1 MPVGPHPSER
11 AVDRKNLSQSGCG
24 RRPLV
29 LTGREDGA
37 ENPASARD
45 AGSLYRR
52 EGADRLPGKDR
63 IAGER
68 KRRRSP
74 RLPRWTLLLPALAGP
89 AAAEPGG
96 ESGLADFVGW
106 LRRASLEERIPG
118 MALAVASRDRVLDM
132 RAWGVSRVTEPEPVT
147 AGSLFRIASI
157 SKTFAGAAATLL
169 VDRRLQSWDARV
181 AELFPD
187 LRIGAAGASR
197 AITLRHVASHS
208 TGLMPH
214 AYSNMLDH
222 GIAYDAIKEKLHEV
236 PAVCAPGRCYG
247 YQNVVF
253 SLIGDV
259 VEQSTGEPYDRFV
272 RERIFR
278 PLGMDAASIGHA
290 SWLSSP
296 GATSPHRRI
305 RGKWRPVS
313 TNPAYYSVAPASGIN
328 AGIEDMGIW
337 LRANLGAFPDVLPPD
352 FLSAMHEPV
361 IATPRG
367 AYYNRWEGL
376 ERAWYGI
383 GWRVFDYRGM
393 RVIHHGGGVRGY
405 RSELAFVPGA
415 DIGLVVLMN
424 AETDLANDIVPAFLD
439 HLSIRSEGSL
449 HERGD

>member
-1 MPVGPHPSER
+1 MSGR
-11 AVDRKNLSQSGCG
+11 AM
-24 RRPLV
+24 
-29 LTGREDGA
+29 
-37 ENPASARD
+37 
-45 AGSLYRR
+45 
-52 EGADRLPGKDR
+52 
-63 IAGER
+63 
-68 KRRRSP
+68 RRSP
-74 RLPRWTLLLPALAGP
+74 WRTILLLSALAGSA

-96 ESGLADFVGW
+96 ESGLRDFVGW
-106 LRRASLEERIPG
+106 LRRAALEERIPG
-118 MALAVASRDRVLDM
+118 MALAVASRDRVLDL
-132 RAWGVSRVTEPEPVT
+132 RVWGVSRVTEPEPVA

-169 VDRRLQSWDARV
+169 VDRRLQSWDAKV
-181 AELFPD
+181 AELFPE
-187 LRIGAAGASR
+187 LRLGAASR

-222 GIAYDAIKEKLHEV
+222 GVAYDAIKERLREI

-259 VEQSTGEPYDRFV
+259 VERSTGEPYGRFV
-272 RERIFR
+272 EERIFR
-278 PLGMDAASIGHA
+278 PLGMDAASIGHE

-313 TNPAYYSVAPASGIN
+313 TNPAYHSAAPASGIN
-328 AGIEDMGIW
+328 ASIEDMGIW
-337 LRANLGAFPDVLPPD
+337 LRANLGAFPGVLSRD

-393 RVIHHGGGVRGY
+393 RVVHHGGGVRGY

-415 DIGLVVLMN
+415 DIGLVVLIN
-424 AETDLANDIVPAFLD
+424 AETELANDIVPAFLD
-439 HLSIRSEGSL
+439 RLAARPEGAS